1 MIFYITL
8 LFGWSGLH
16 KFMQK
21 NYKAGFLYLFTC
33 GLFGIGWIIDVI
45 KCIPALN
52 IPHQEPAAQSPSCN
66 SNDAHLENLDH
77 IIRDCLYLIENTAD
91 PDVFFMRYDL
101 LIDTLK
107 KSGNL
112 ADASHYAGVIKY
124 KTKDFIIRTYN
135 DALIKADALKTDR
148 GKANQFIKKYD
159 ALSKYYDRMDPE
171 NISFAEEKYSS
182 KVH

>member
-1 MIFYITL
+1 MNFVITL

-16 KFMQK
+16 KFMQRK
-21 NYKAGFLYLFTC
+21 YGAGFLYLFTF
-33 GLFGIGWIIDVI
+33 GLFGIGWIVDILR
-45 KCIPALN
+45 CFSALHA
-52 IPHQEPAAQSPSCN
+52 PHQQHIQQVSADIS
-66 SNDAHLENLDH
+66 SNVQADNLDR

-112 ADASHYAGVIKY
+112 ADASHYAGIIKH

-148 GKANQFIKKYD
+148 GKTNQFIKKYD

-171 NISFAEEKYSS
+171 NIAFAEEKYSS